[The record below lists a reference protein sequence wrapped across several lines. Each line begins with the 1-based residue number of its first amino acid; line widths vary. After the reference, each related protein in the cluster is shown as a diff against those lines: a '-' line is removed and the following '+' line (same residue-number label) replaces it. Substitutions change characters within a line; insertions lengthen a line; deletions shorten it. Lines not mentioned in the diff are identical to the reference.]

1 MDEKPV
7 FTVDCAPEEMP
18 ENERAEAMLDYVSII
33 SEITEGTGIQT
44 NVREKLNEA
53 LAHAKRSGENTL
65 IQRAYHS
72 IVDHYANANMHYTAG
87 LNAIKA
93 GFITAALDSI
103 TALLDNRENDKA
115 LDLAARINA
124 EVVEKCQEYIR
135 NKQERDDCEYFRDA
149 LCDPGNVSGFVLV
162 VNSPIPEFRGAY
174 YLRENNDLGRNYAIL
189 DGFKYL
195 GTVIRSEAL
204 SRFKMYTPLERY
216 KEPELIKRLYQMYE
230 EIRAQKRESFITRV
244 EFQRIP
250 ELINGRFSLVAINKE
265 ERAMLITEPVI
276 RCVRSP
282 ASRVD
287 EGERRP
293 L

>member
-7 FTVDCAPEEMP
+7 FTVASAPEEMP
-18 ENERAEAMLDYVSII
+18 EDERAEAMLDYVNVI

-72 IVDHYANANMHYTAG
+72 IVAHYANANMHYTAG

-93 GFITAALDSI
+93 GFIPSALDSI
-103 TALLDNRENDKA
+103 TALLDNKENDKA

-124 EVVEKCQEYIR
+124 EVVEKCRAYIK
-135 NKQERDDCEYFRDA
+135 NKQERDDCEYFREA
-149 LCDPGNVSGFVLV
+149 LCDPGNKSGFVLI
-162 VNSPIPEFRGAY
+162 VNSPTPEFRGAY
-174 YLRENNDLGRNYAIL
+174 YLKENHDLGRNYPIL

-204 SRFKMYTPLERY
+204 RRFKMYTPCERY

-230 EIRAQKRESFITRV
+230 EIRTQKKESFITPV
-244 EFQRIP
+244 DFQRIP
-250 ELINGRFSLVAINKE
+250 ELINGKFSLVATHQE

-276 RCVRSP
+276 RCLRTPGIRS
-282 ASRVD
+282 D
-287 EGERRP
+287 EFGSGSF
-293 L
+293 